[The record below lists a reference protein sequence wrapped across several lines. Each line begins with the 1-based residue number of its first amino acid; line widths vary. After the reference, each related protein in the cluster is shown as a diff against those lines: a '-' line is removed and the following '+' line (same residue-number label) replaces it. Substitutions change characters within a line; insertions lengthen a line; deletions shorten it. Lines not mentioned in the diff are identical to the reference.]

1 MTEQELREIRERAN
15 QAWPGPWVWDE
26 QGYLHS
32 TLVETDVPFE
42 DVRDFIAH
50 ARTDIPT
57 LIGEVERLQAEN
69 KELREFIENV
79 MRER

>member
-1 MTEQELREIRERAN
+1 MTEQELRDIKERAS
-15 QAWPGPWVWDE
+15 QAWPGPWVWDA

-32 TLVETDVPFE
+32 TSVETDVPFE

>member
-1 MTEQELREIRERAN
+1 MTEQELREIRERASR
-15 QAWPGPWVWDE
+15 AWPGPWVWDE

-32 TLVETDVPFE
+32 TSVETDVPFE

-69 KELREFIENV
+69 KELREFIENM
-79 MRER
+79 MRDR